1 MNPSDQELDLRL
13 ESLTREA
20 TPPKRVWLAVA
31 KEIEPTRNRNW
42 PWIAVAAAVA
52 FTTLALVLQPWQD
65 DRQLS
70 PHHRA
75 ATSSGWL
82 VSGLAPVHY
91 SNWLSLVCCISVSMP
106 VAGSLTR
113 VCCNAN
119 FSAVLGGLRS
129 AGGEVLAGDDP
140 GNPDAAGNF
149 WLMPDCASAS

>member
-20 TPPKRVWLAVA
+20 PPPKRVWLAVA

-70 PHHRA
+70 PTIA
-75 ATSSGWL
+75 PPQAWL
-82 VSGLAPVHY
+82 VPSPDT
-91 SNWLSLVCCISVSMP
+91 SNWQPVLIEHAGLSHP
-106 VAGSLTR
+106 WE
-113 VCCNAN
+113 AN
-119 FSAVLGGLRS
+119 QRAIEALEQALQ
-129 AGGEVLAGDDP
+129 DDP
-140 GNPDAAGNF
+140 GNPMLQEFLANAR
-149 WLMPDCASAS
+149 LRQAELIQLSTRSAPGTSI